1 MKYYQIESKIAI
13 KYPMLFRH
21 FAIFALLVDGLFF
34 FAIDFLLHLIFAYWL
49 PKSHIKEEWLKW
61 KTHISEQF
69 KFAFYVWH
77 TNRGIIVH
85 NPNWKYY
92 LKVMGVWVVV
102 AFVIFLLY
110 GLFADCGYGIV
121 YESCN

>member
-21 FAIFALLVDGLFF
+21 LAIWALLIDFFLVVPIYFTIRSLFLVLNKELETEIFKWKSHFAEQILFAFAI
-34 FAIDFLLHLIFAYWL
+34 
-49 PKSHIKEEWLKW
+49 
-61 KTHISEQF
+61 
-69 KFAFYVWH
+69 WH
-77 TNRGIIVH
+77 TDRGIIVH

-102 AFVIFLLY
+102 AFVIFFLY
-110 GLFADCGYGIV
+110 GLFS
-121 YESCN
+121 E

>member
-21 FAIFALLVDGLFF
+21 LAIWALLIDFFLVVPIYFTIRSLFLVLNKEWETEIFKWNSHFNEQILFPFAI
-34 FAIDFLLHLIFAYWL
+34 
-49 PKSHIKEEWLKW
+49 
-61 KTHISEQF
+61 
-69 KFAFYVWH
+69 WH

-92 LKVMGVWVVV
+92 LKVMGIWVVV
-102 AFVIFLLY
+102 AFVIFFLY
-110 GLFADCGYGIV
+110 GLFSG
-121 YESCN
+121 